1 MRRLIPT
8 LQRKYVFALPLGL
21 LISACLSDFG
31 HAQEAGQYMP
41 PQIPSVQKPQAVQ
54 PTTTPSAIRPSPQP
68 APASTAPG
76 TPASLQT
83 PDDSTVLSPP
93 VTPSASSTSA
103 PMAQPLPT
111 GKAAQ
116 ADATPTDVT
125 PLEQA
130 PITMYDEKVI
140 SEGSALL
147 NKVLTG
153 TVVKIQEFPI
163 DLPTVLKLVETQNLL
178 LERDRLGSKI
188 QSNLYYRSLSELLP
202 DLQGTY
208 NQSRFQGVVQVF
220 GSQTVPVYQTRI
232 VPQLTARWTIY
243 PGGQDIFNSL
253 AARQRAIG
261 AKAQVVSTLQ
271 DQLTLAANEYYQLLA
286 AGIQVANINLSI
298 QEVQGQV
305 DLNEARVKAG
315 VGTKLDLERARSQ
328 LVAREQALIIAEN
341 DLAKAQQALL
351 NRLNLDPS
359 VGLVPPKVVAQ
370 PRPLVP
376 LSVTTEQ
383 LVGRAIQNNPN
394 LKITQSEI
402 EALKWEGRA
411 VLSRLL
417 PAVTLQTYINGTG
430 PEIDKLGLG
439 RFGGIALQA
448 DLLDNLGT
456 SIPLD
461 YRTKRLQVKQQTV
474 QKLQQVRDIQ
484 SEVIN
489 AYLDS
494 RASAKSVFAA
504 QEQLAVAQ
512 EAYRLAFGRFRAG
525 LGINVDV
532 LDAQTTLRDART
544 VVVRAILDFNQA
556 QVRLLDALGEVSTP
570 NILNGMKPDAFI
582 KPAALP
588 KK

>member
-1 MRRLIPT
+1 
-8 LQRKYVFALPLGL
+8 
-21 LISACLSDFG
+21 
-31 HAQEAGQYMP
+31 
-41 PQIPSVQKPQAVQ
+41 
-54 PTTTPSAIRPSPQP
+54 
-68 APASTAPG
+68 
-76 TPASLQT
+76 
-83 PDDSTVLSPP
+83 
-93 VTPSASSTSA
+93 
-103 PMAQPLPT
+103 
-111 GKAAQ
+111 
-116 ADATPTDVT
+116 
-125 PLEQA
+125 
-130 PITMYDEKVI
+130 MYDEKVI

>member
-1 MRRLIPT
+1 MRRLIPH
-8 LQRKYVFALPLGL
+8 LHRRQAWPFPLGVL
-21 LISACLSDFG
+21 LALSLTG
-31 HAQEAGQYMP
+31 IGYAQEAGQYMP
-41 PQIPSVQKPQAVQ
+41 PQIPAVPKPQAVQ
-54 PTTTPSAIRPSPQP
+54 PGATLPASKPATPSSEAGQ
-68 APASTAPG
+68 G
-76 TPASLQT
+76 TPASLQ
-83 PDDSTVLSPP
+83 PP
-93 VTPSASSTSA
+93 ADAIRISA
-103 PMAQPLPT
+103 PTAAAPMSQPVGAGQANPAP
-111 GKAAQ
+111 AAP
-116 ADATPTDVT
+116 ADIT

-130 PITMYDEKVI
+130 PITMYDEKTI

-153 TVVKIQEFPI
+153 TVIKIQEFPI

-178 LERDRLGSKI
+178 LERDRLGAKI

-202 DLQGTY
+202 DMQITY

-220 GSQTVPVYQTRI
+220 GSQTIPVYQTRI

-243 PGGQDIFNSL
+243 PGGQDVFNSL
-253 AARQRAIG
+253 AAKQRAKG
-261 AKAQVVSTLQ
+261 AKSQVISTLQ

-286 AGIQVANINLSI
+286 AGIQVANVNLSI
-298 QEVQGQV
+298 REVQGQV
-305 DLNEARVKAG
+305 NLNEARLKAG

-328 LVAREQALIIAEN
+328 LVGREQALIIAEN
-341 DLAKAQQALL
+341 ELAKAQQALL

-359 VGLVPPKVVAQ
+359 VGLVPPQVIAQ

-383 LVGRAIQNNPN
+383 LVNKAVLNNPD
-394 LKITQSEI
+394 LKVTQAEI
-402 EALKWEGRA
+402 NALKWEGRA
-411 VLSRLL
+411 VLSRIL

-430 PEIDKLGLG
+430 PEIGKLGLG
-439 RFGGIALQA
+439 RFGGLALQA

-461 YRTKRLQVKQQTV
+461 YRTKRLQIKQQTV
-474 QKLQQVRDIQ
+474 QKQQQIRDIQ

-532 LDAQTTLRDART
+532 LDAQTALRDART

-556 QVRLLDALGEVSTP
+556 QIRLLNALGEVSTP
-570 NILNGMKPDAFI
+570 HILNGIKPDAFI
-582 KPAALP
+582 TTSALP